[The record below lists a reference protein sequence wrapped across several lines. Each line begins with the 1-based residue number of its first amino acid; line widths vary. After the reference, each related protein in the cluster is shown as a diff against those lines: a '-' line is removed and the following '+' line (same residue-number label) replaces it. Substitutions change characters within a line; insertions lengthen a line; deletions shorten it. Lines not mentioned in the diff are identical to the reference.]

1 MRGISIVL
9 RVSLGNST
17 PIEASACLAAVSALD
32 LAATAASLTGS
43 ATDLVRYACWRVTK
57 ARTIVNRAIKN
68 RRNGGYFVAPFMDER
83 AKITEGKA
91 DPVGGAIVVGGILLG
106 LILGLWVV
114 ATTPRRA
121 DTQGPPHTTRSA
133 HTHRLKT
140 DRSG

>member
-1 MRGISIVL
+1 
-9 RVSLGNST
+9 
-17 PIEASACLAAVSALD
+17 
-32 LAATAASLTGS
+32 
-43 ATDLVRYACWRVTK
+43 VTK